1 MKSNPNT
8 VWNPARL
15 DVRAFAQA
23 GARLNADDTMGR
35 FERLKDELHP
45 DSATAEL
52 PGVRWQAQGALRAA
66 SEGGDPAVWLH
77 LLAEVVAPLT
87 CQRCL
92 GAVETP
98 LRVDRWF
105 RFVADE
111 ATAAVEDNDCEE
123 DLLPLEPRPSLY
135 ELLEDELLMALP
147 LVPMHDSCPVPVP
160 MQSGDVA
167 AVDASADEHRPHPF
181 AALSR
186 LKK

>member
-1 MKSNPNT
+1 MALCVRHPRGASLRGGFICRGGRGGV
-8 VWNPARL
+8 VWGVWLGGRGG
-15 DVRAFAQA
+15 VWGGGGG
-23 GARLNADDTMGR
+23 GA
-35 FERLKDELHP
+35 E
-45 DSATAEL
+45 
-52 PGVRWQAQGALRAA
+52 
-66 SEGGDPAVWLH
+66 PAVWLH
-77 LLAEVVAPLT
+77 LQAETVAPLT

-98 LRVDRWF
+98 LQVDRWF

-111 ATAAVEDNDCEE
+111 ATAAAEDNDCEE

-147 LVPMHDSCPVPVP
+147 LVPMHDACPVPVS

-167 AVDASADEHRPHPF
+167 AADGPVEEQRPHPF

>member
-1 MKSNPNT
+1 MEKKIDPQH
-8 VWNPARL
+8 L
-15 DVRAFAQA
+15 DVLAFARDACHLQGEGVMA
-23 GARLNADDTMGR
+23 DWPRLASEQHGDT
-35 FERLKDELHP
+35 LAP
-45 DSATAEL
+45 
-52 PGVRWQAQGALRAA
+52 GALNWQLDGRTVSQSGGPDQIWLDLRA
-66 SEGGDPAVWLH
+66 SVQLPMQ
-77 LLAEVVAPLT
+77 

-92 GAVETP
+92 TPVLETVEAE
-98 LRVDRWF
+98 RSF

-111 ATAAVEDNDCEE
+111 TTAAAEDNDCEE

-147 LVPMHDSCPVPVP
+147 LVPMHDACPVPVS

-167 AVDASADEHRPHPF
+167 AADGPVEEQRPHPF